1 MKWFSSALILVITF
15 SETYAHKWDQTSA
28 EGWLWY
34 KEQAPEPIKKEES
47 PQPESLKS
55 PSKKKET
62 YQAQLTKL
70 REHFEEAMAKSI
82 LVPTLENVNETRA
95 LHDQMFHKSEQF
107 SQLWMVSTLM
117 DGRGHEAT
125 TNLNPLHRK
134 IYEQDKTEK
143 LSSQLKTLSKTY
155 GLFFVF
161 KPDCPYCHK
170 FVPLVAEFANKFG
183 FELKGISKDGG
194 TLPGLTNISKDNGI
208 LNLINLEGIYPAL
221 FLANP
226 KTLEVMPVAWGMVS
240 YTELLQNF
248 ETLIQ
253 AMEIPHAHS

>member
-1 MKWFSSALILVITF
+1 MKWFSRVFLFLLITTTVHAGEF
-15 SETYAHKWDQTSA
+15 SSNGV

-34 KEQAPEPIKKEES
+34 KEPPPELIKKEEN

-55 PSKKKET
+55 PPKKKET
-62 YQAQLTKL
+62 YQAQLLHL
-70 REHFEEAMAKSI
+70 RENFEEAMAKSI

-95 LHDQMFHKSEQF
+95 LHDKMFKKSEQF
-107 SQLWMVSTLM
+107 SQLWMISSLM
-117 DGRGHEAT
+117 DGRGHEAA

-170 FVPLVAEFANKFG
+170 FVPLVAEFAHRFG

-194 TLPGLTNISKDNGI
+194 TLPGLLNISKDNGI
-208 LNLINLEGIYPAL
+208 LSLINPEGIYPAL

-240 YTELLQNF
+240 YTELLQNI